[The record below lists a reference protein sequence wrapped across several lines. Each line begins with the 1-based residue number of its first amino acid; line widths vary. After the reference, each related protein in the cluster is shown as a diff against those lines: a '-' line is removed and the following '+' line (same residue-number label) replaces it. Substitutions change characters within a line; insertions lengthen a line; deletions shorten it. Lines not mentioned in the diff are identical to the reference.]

1 MIRKLK
7 TKFIFLAS
15 AILLALLCILTVG
28 MNVANRS
35 DVVRQAD
42 ELLTLLSQSG
52 GSFPMHGDARPE
64 NPFEGL
70 PSAPHMSPET
80 PYETRYFS
88 VVMNEEEETIE
99 IDTNRIISVDKEQ
112 AKDYALLALHAKR
125 ERGFIEDYR
134 YLRYEEGEN
143 TRIVF
148 LDCGR
153 KLEGVSRFLLISI
166 TVSLLGFAVYF
177 VLIFFL
183 SGRVIRPIAEGYEK
197 QKRFIT
203 DAGHEIKTPLAI
215 ISANTDLL
223 EMDVGENEAIDEIRT
238 QTKRLSVLTKDL
250 VTLARLEETAHTPTM
265 IDFPLSEV
273 VKETAAPFT
282 ALAEA
287 GGKRLALHIEPMLT
301 LHGDSASISRLV
313 SLLLDNAL
321 KYSPVSDTIRLALSK
336 QGKSILLT
344 VSNRSALPI
353 TEKEAEKVFDRFYR
367 GDPSRGGEIG
377 GHGIGLSIAKALVA
391 SHNGKI
397 TAKVTDHDLFSVTA
411 AFPLTF

>member
-1 MIRKLK
+1 MLVFIMRGWVDFQRKP
-7 TKFIFLAS
+7 
-15 AILLALLCILTVG
+15 CY
-28 MNVANRS
+28 N
-35 DVVRQAD
+35 D
-42 ELLTLLSQSG
+42 
-52 GSFPMHGDARPE
+52 
-64 NPFEGL
+64 
-70 PSAPHMSPET
+70 
-80 PYETRYFS
+80 
-88 VVMNEEEETIE
+88 
-99 IDTNRIISVDKEQ
+99 
-112 AKDYALLALHAKR
+112 
-125 ERGFIEDYR
+125 
-134 YLRYEEGEN
+134 
-143 TRIVF
+143 
-148 LDCGR
+148 
-153 KLEGVSRFLLISI
+153 
-166 TVSLLGFAVYF
+166 
-177 VLIFFL
+177 
-183 SGRVIRPIAEGYEK
+183 EK

-391 SHNGKI
+391 SHNGRI